1 MIIGLIV
8 FGVLMTN
15 PETPN
20 RFALYQLHKSFGIMV
35 LILSGIRL
43 LWRLTH
49 KPPALPD
56 GMKPFE
62 IIAAKFTHI
71 TFYVIMIGMPLL
83 GWAMVSASPIPI
95 PTRIF
100 DIIPWPNMPGITR
113 NEATAE
119 FFKMLHHN
127 IGKLTIALIVLH
139 IGAALKH
146 QFINKDGL
154 LTRMFPRRHR

>member
-1 MIIGLIV
+1 
-8 FGVLMTN
+8 MTN

-35 LILSGIRL
+35 LILSVIRL
-43 LWRLTH
+43 LWCLTH

-56 GMKPFE
+56 GMKSFE

-71 TFYVIMIGMPLL
+71 AFYVIMIGMPLL

-113 NEATAE
+113 NEAKAE

-154 LTRMFPRRHR
+154 LTRMFPRRHRQTK